1 MDTGFEKLP
10 TPLRNQLSHEA
21 LLALSK
27 FPADWPEL
35 ELLPVSATTAATDD
49 SDNYASFTIAVLTTT
64 SRGNVTINST
74 DTDKNPLVSPNWLFT
89 STDQELAV
97 QGFKR
102 ARQVAAAT
110 GITVGPE
117 YYPGPST
124 QSDAQILQY
133 IKQTLAPIHHAS
145 STCRYSRK
153 SRRIQD
159 GHQRYGLEA
168 DWLC

>member
-1 MDTGFEKLP
+1 MSPLVWHSCRELTELSNQAFEKLP
-10 TPLRNQLSHEA
+10 EQLRGKLSPA
-21 LLALSK
+21 TLSAFSK

-35 ELLPVSATTAATDD
+35 ELLPLAGTAAETND

-74 DTDKNPLVSPNWLFT
+74 DTNFNPLISPNWLLT
-89 STDQELAV
+89 SEDQELAV

-110 GITVGPE
+110 YAIVGPE
-117 YYPGPST
+117 FFPGPST

-133 IKQTLAPIHHAS
+133 LKETVVPIHHAS
-145 STCRYSRK
+145 ATCK
-153 SRRIQD
+153 LPQ
-159 GHQRYGLEA
+159 
-168 DWLC
+168 